1 MKKSLLSESSFVRAI
16 GIEPTCLAA
25 PDPKS
30 GASAS
35 FATPALKWS
44 FIFSMAALQIQGGD
58 ANVRAFD
65 EKIKNTCFCVN
76 SFKMETVAAI
86 PKYNLSEDQ
95 EKKLI
100 LREYRALLRSMKPK
114 LKPGDKELVRMAF
127 EMAADAHKTMRRKS
141 GEPYI
146 LHPLAVARI
155 CVEEIGLGVRSTI
168 CSLLHDTVEDTD
180 ISLEDIERQFGN
192 EIARIVDGL
201 TKISTVIDVNAS
213 QQAENFK
220 KILLTLTDDPRVI
233 LIKLADRLHNM
244 RTLESMKREKQLKI
258 ASETVYVYAPLAHRM
273 GLYTIKTEMEDLAMK
288 YMEPDTYKEIARK
301 LSETRR
307 ERTRYI
313 NEFIRP
319 IREKMEKAEFNFEI
333 YGRPKSIHSIWNKMK
348 KKGVS
353 FEEVY
358 DLFAIRVILN
368 SPPEREKED
377 CWKVYSM
384 ITDEYTPSPERLR
397 DWLSNPKSNGYEALH
412 TTVMGP
418 QGKWVEVQIRTK
430 RMNEIAEKGLAA
442 HWKYKEGTADE
453 SRFDKWFHQIREA
466 LQSQDADTVD
476 FLQDFKTSFLAEEI
490 YVYTPKGDVKML
502 PVGSTALDFAF
513 AIHSA
518 VGARCIGAKV
528 NHKLVPLSHKL
539 RSGDQ
544 IEIITSNKQKPSE
557 DWLNIV
563 VTAKAKSKIKD
574 ALKEEKRKIAEDGKY
589 FVQRKLEAIGAAYQ
603 QHNIDILTEFYKQP
617 STLDFFYQV
626 ATKSIDLKELK
637 DFHILGDKLEA
648 PKPQR
653 PHIEIKTDQQ
663 LHTDFNKKDA
673 ELIIFGESSDRILYN
688 LANCCKPIPGDDV
701 FGFVTT
707 GKGLTIHR
715 TNCPN
720 ASKLLA
726 NYGHRVVK
734 TKWAK
739 NKEISFLTGLNIIG
753 LDDVGVVHKITNLIS
768 GEMKINIGALSIE
781 AKEGIFRG
789 SFKVFV
795 HDKEELDELVH
806 RLKSLSGIH
815 AVERFDAELV

>member
-1 MKKSLLSESSFVRAI
+1 
-16 GIEPTCLAA
+16 
-25 PDPKS
+25 
-30 GASAS
+30 
-35 FATPALKWS
+35 
-44 FIFSMAALQIQGGD
+44 
-58 ANVRAFD
+58 
-65 EKIKNTCFCVN
+65 
-76 SFKMETVAAI
+76 METVAQI
-86 PKYNLSEDQ
+86 PKYNLNEEQ

-100 LREYRALLRSMKPK
+100 LREYRALLRGLKARI
-114 LKPGDKELVRMAF
+114 KPGDRKLIRNAF
-127 EMAADAHKTMRRKS
+127 EMAAEAHKSMRRKS

-180 ISLEDIERQFGN
+180 ISLDDVQKEFGP
-192 EIARIVDGL
+192 EIAKIVDGL

-213 QQAENFK
+213 QQAENFR

-233 LIKLADRLHNM
+233 IIKLADRLHNM
-244 RTLESMKREKQLKI
+244 RTLDSMKREKQLKI

-273 GLYTIKTEMEDLAMK
+273 GLYNIKTELEDLAMK
-288 YMEPDTYKEIARK
+288 YLEPDVYKEIARK
-301 LSETRR
+301 LAETRR

-313 NEFIRP
+313 NEFIKP
-319 IREKMEKAEFNFEI
+319 IKDKLEKNEFDFEI

-358 DLFAIRVILN
+358 DLFAIRIILN

-377 CWKVYSM
+377 CWKVYSF

-442 HWKYKEGTADE
+442 HWKYKEGASDE
-453 SRFDKWFHQIREA
+453 SRFDKWFNQIREV
-466 LQSQDADTVD
+466 LSTNDTDSID
-476 FLQDFKTSFLAEEI
+476 FLNDFKTSFLAEEI

-502 PVGSTALDFAF
+502 PVGATALDFAF
-513 AIHSA
+513 AVHSE
-518 VGARCIGAKV
+518 VGVKCIGAKV
-528 NHKLVPLSHKL
+528 NHKLVPISHKL

-544 IEIITSNKQKPSE
+544 VEIITSNKQKPSE
-557 DWLNIV
+557 DWLNFV
-563 VTAKAKSKIKD
+563 VTAKARTKIKD
-574 ALKEEKRKIAEDGKY
+574 SLKEEKKAVAEEGKY
-589 FVQRKLEAIGAAYQ
+589 TLQRKLEGLGAAFSH
-603 QHNIDILTEFYKQP
+603 HNIDELVTFYKLLSP
-617 STLDFFYQV
+617 LDLFYSI
-626 ATKSIDLKELK
+626 AIKNIDLKELK
-637 DFHILGDKLEA
+637 EFKIVGDRIEA
-648 PKPQR
+648 PKPVKHL
-653 PHIEIKTDQQ
+653 PEKHEYVPG
-663 LHTDFNKKDA
+663 LGKKET
-673 ELIIFGESSDRILYN
+673 ELIIFGESSDKIVYN

-720 ASKLLA
+720 AAKLMA
-726 NYGHRVVK
+726 NYGHRIVK

-739 NKEISFLTGLNIIG
+739 NKEISFLTGLRIVG
-753 LDDVGVVHKITNLIS
+753 MDDVGIVNKITNIIS
-768 GEMKINIGALSIE
+768 GELRINISAITIE
-781 AKEGIFRG
+781 SKEGLFEGMI
-789 SFKVFV
+789 KLFV
-795 HDKEELDELVH
+795 HDKEELEELVQK
-806 RLKSLSGIH
+806 LKALKGIH
-815 AVERFDAELV
+815 TVDRLDTEHH

>member
-1 MKKSLLSESSFVRAI
+1 
-16 GIEPTCLAA
+16 
-25 PDPKS
+25 
-30 GASAS
+30 
-35 FATPALKWS
+35 
-44 FIFSMAALQIQGGD
+44 
-58 ANVRAFD
+58 
-65 EKIKNTCFCVN
+65 
-76 SFKMETVAAI
+76 METVAQL
-86 PKYNLSEDQ
+86 PKYNLTEEQ
-95 EKKLI
+95 EKSLI
-100 LREYRALLRSMKPK
+100 LREYRALLRSLKAK
-114 LKPGDKELVRMAF
+114 LKPGDRKLIRSAF
-127 EMAADAHKTMRRKS
+127 EIAAEAHKSMRRKS

-180 ISLEDIERQFGN
+180 VTLEDVEREFGS

-201 TKISTVIDVNAS
+201 TKISNVIDVNAS

-244 RTLESMKREKQLKI
+244 RTLDSMKREKQLKI
-258 ASETVYVYAPLAHRM
+258 SSETVYIYAPLAHRM
-273 GLYTIKTEMEDLAMK
+273 GLYNIKTEMEDLAMK
-288 YMEPDTYKEIARK
+288 YMEPETYKDIAKK
-301 LSETRR
+301 LSETKR

-313 NEFIRP
+313 NEFIKP
-319 IREKMEKAEFNFEI
+319 LKDKLEKTGFNFEM
-333 YGRPKSIHSIWNKMK
+333 YGRPKSIHSIWNKMRK
-348 KKGVS
+348 KAVD

-358 DLFAIRVILN
+358 DLFAIRVILD
-368 SPPEREKED
+368 SPPEKEKEE
-377 CWKVYSM
+377 CWKVYSL

-442 HWKYKEGTADE
+442 HWKYKEGNADE
-453 SRFDKWFHQIREA
+453 SRFDKWFQQIREVIS
-466 LQSQDADTVD
+466 SQETDSID

-502 PVGSTALDFAF
+502 PIGSTALDFAF

-518 VGARCIGAKV
+518 IGSKCIGAKV
-528 NHKLVPLSHKL
+528 NHKLVPISHKL

-544 IEIITSNKQKPSE
+544 VEIITSNKQKPSE
-557 DWLNIV
+557 DWLGFV
-563 VTAKAKSKIKD
+563 VTAKARTKIKD
-574 ALKEEKRKIAEDGKY
+574 ALKEEKRKIADEGKY
-589 FVQRKLEAIGAAYQ
+589 TVQRKIEAMGAAYSQ
-603 QHNIDILTEFYKQP
+603 GNIDELVSFYKL
-617 STLDFFYQV
+617 SSALDLYYQIAV
-626 ATKSIDLKELK
+626 KNIDLKELK
-637 DFHILGDKLEA
+637 DFKVLGDRLEP
-648 PKPQR
+648 PKPVKV
-653 PHIEIKTDQQ
+653 PAEIKLDGLTHST
-663 LHTDFNKKDA
+663 LSKKDA
-673 ELIIFGESSDRILYN
+673 ELIIFGESSDKIVYN

-720 ASKLLA
+720 AAKLLA

-739 NKEISFLTGLNIIG
+739 NKEISFLTGLKIIG
-753 LDDVGVVHKITNLIS
+753 MDDVGVIHKITNLIS
-768 GEMKINIGALSIE
+768 GELKINIAALTVE
-781 AKEGIFRG
+781 AKEGLFQGNI
-789 SFKVFV
+789 KLYV
-795 HDKEELDELVH
+795 HDKEELEVLVQK
-806 RLKSLSGIH
+806 LKELSGIES
-815 AVERFDAELV
+815 VERYDAEAA

>member
-1 MKKSLLSESSFVRAI
+1 
-16 GIEPTCLAA
+16 
-25 PDPKS
+25 
-30 GASAS
+30 
-35 FATPALKWS
+35 
-44 FIFSMAALQIQGGD
+44 
-58 ANVRAFD
+58 
-65 EKIKNTCFCVN
+65 
-76 SFKMETVAAI
+76 METVAQI
-86 PKYNLSEDQ
+86 PKYSLSEEQ

-100 LREYRALLRSMKPK
+100 LREYRALLRSLKIK
-114 LKPGDKELVRMAF
+114 LKPGDRKTIRLAF

-180 ISLEDIERQFGN
+180 ITLEDVERDFGG

-201 TKISTVIDVNAS
+201 TKISNVIDVNAS
-213 QQAENFK
+213 KQAENFK

-244 RTLESMKREKQLKI
+244 RTLDSMKREKQLKI

-288 YMEPDTYKEIARK
+288 YLEPETYKEIAQK
-301 LSETRR
+301 LAETKR
-307 ERTRYI
+307 ERTKFI
-313 NEFIRP
+313 NEFIKP
-319 IREKMEKAEFNFEI
+319 LNEKLEKSGFDFEI
-333 YGRPKSIHSIWNKMK
+333 YGRPKSIHSIWTKMK
-348 KKGVS
+348 KKGVA

-358 DLFAIRVILN
+358 DLFAIRVILI

-377 CWKVYSM
+377 CWKVYSL
-384 ITDEYTPSPERLR
+384 ITDEYIPSPERLR

-418 QGKWVEVQIRTK
+418 EGRWVEVQIRTK

-442 HWKYKEGTADE
+442 HWKYKEGGADE
-453 SRFDKWFHQIREA
+453 SRFDKWFQQIREVI
-466 LQSQDADTVD
+466 SSEGTDSID

-513 AIHSA
+513 AIHSEI
-518 VGARCIGAKV
+518 GGKCIGAKV
-528 NHKLVPLSHKL
+528 NHKLVPISHKL

-544 IEIITSNKQKPSE
+544 VEIITSNKQKPSE
-557 DWLNIV
+557 DWLTFV

-574 ALKEEKRKIAEDGKY
+574 ALKEEKRKVAEDGKY
-589 FVQRKLEAIGAAYQ
+589 ALQKKLEGMGAAFA
-603 QHNIDILTEFYKQP
+603 QHNIEELMNWYKLSSP
-617 STLDFFYQV
+617 LDLFYQI
-626 ATKSIDLKELK
+626 AIKNIDLKDLK
-637 DFHILGDKLEA
+637 ECKVVHGDKLETPKLKQVQELKPEIA
-648 PKPQR
+648 PSIP
-653 PHIEIKTDQQ
+653 
-663 LHTDFNKKDA
+663 KKDT
-673 ELIIFGESSDRILYN
+673 ELIIFGESSDKIVYN

-720 ASKLLA
+720 AAKLLS
-726 NYGHRVVK
+726 NYSHRVVK

-739 NKEISFLTGLNIIG
+739 NKEISFLTGLRIIG
-753 LDDVGVVHKITNLIS
+753 LDDVGVVNKITNLIS
-768 GEMKINIGALSIE
+768 GELKINIAAITIE
-781 AKEGIFRG
+781 AKEGLFEG
-789 SFKVFV
+789 NMKVYV
-795 HDKEELDELVH
+795 HDKEELDELVN
-806 RLKSLSGIH
+806 RLKALQGIH
-815 AVERFDAELV
+815 SVDRFDTEPA